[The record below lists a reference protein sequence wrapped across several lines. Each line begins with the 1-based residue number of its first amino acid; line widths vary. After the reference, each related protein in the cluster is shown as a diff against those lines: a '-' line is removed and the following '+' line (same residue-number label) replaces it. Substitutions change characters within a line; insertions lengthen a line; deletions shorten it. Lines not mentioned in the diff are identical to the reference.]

1 MRIDIELPER
11 FDFATELPVLIGH
24 INAGRHLANESL
36 VALLNEARVRFLASR
51 DIREGGVDG
60 GVLVNAN
67 LMVDYRAEVRH
78 GERLCIELAVVDRH
92 RAGFDLVYRVGASGG
107 DGEESREAARA
118 RTSHILID
126 AESRR
131 ARSLSPAL
139 SARLEASP
147 SVT

>member
-36 VALLNEARVRFLASR
+36 VALLNEARVRFMASR

-67 LMVDYRAEVRH
+67 LMVDYRAEVSH
-78 GERLCIELAVVDRH
+78 GERLCIELEVVDRT
-92 RAGFDLVYRVGASGG
+92 RAGIAMVFRVG
-107 DGEESREAARA
+107 
-118 RTSHILID
+118 TSD
-126 AESRR
+126 M
-131 ARSLSPAL
+131 
-139 SARLEASP
+139 
-147 SVT
+147 